1 MLGHADLKFRQ
12 IRAKDYIL
20 FKKIE
25 KNSKV
30 HLIVRVHLIVPT
42 PVTIGFR
49 GTHLDV
55 LPYKTATVQ
64 SLGEIKPILETRD
77 MGL

>member
-30 HLIVRVHLIVPT
+30 HLIVQVHLIIVPT
-42 PVTIGFR
+42 PV
-49 GTHLDV
+49 LDISWSN
-55 LPYKTATVQ
+55 L
-64 SLGEIKPILETRD
+64 L
-77 MGL
+77 

>member
-25 KNSKV
+25 KKLKGAFNSTGAFNS
-30 HLIVRVHLIVPT
+30 PDT
-42 PVTIGFR
+42 CT
-49 GTHLDV
+49 
-55 LPYKTATVQ
+55 
-64 SLGEIKPILETRD
+64 
-77 MGL
+77 

>member
-42 PVTIGFR
+42 PVAI
-49 GTHLDV
+49 
-55 LPYKTATVQ
+55 
-64 SLGEIKPILETRD
+64 LGQNLRFVGVFIFP
-77 MGL
+77 